1 MLSPNRITRSAIK
14 DNPELTL
21 FTQPV
26 TEKNRRR
33 KNSKNIEIES
43 EIPNILI
50 TQDND
55 QATNSEILS
64 TQNSS
69 KATTFEI
76 LISPDRD
83 QSTNSEVQ
91 ISNLTS
97 LLKPTESHTQIFFPP
112 DIRGHTVQSAI
123 PTSPS
128 DLICLGTKKQIS
140 NNISEIIFQK
150 KFSTINHA

>member
-1 MLSPNRITRSAIK
+1 MLSPNENTDRITRSAIR

-55 QATNSEILS
+55 QAINSEILS
-64 TQNSS
+64 TQISS
-69 KATTFEI
+69 KATISEI

-83 QSTNSEVQ
+83 QSTNLGIQ
-91 ISNLTS
+91 NGNLTA
-97 LLKPTESHTQIFFPP
+97 LLKPTENCTQIFFPP
-112 DIRGHTVQSAI
+112 DNQSHTTQSAI
-123 PTSPS
+123 PISPS
-128 DLICLGTKKQIS
+128 DPIL
-140 NNISEIIFQK
+140 
-150 KFSTINHA
+150 FSHKRTDIK